1 MIWFSVRIFSPKPL
15 EPDIFSPAYNGVRFF
30 SSIIRHEIYFFQCR
44 IFFPRNQAI
53 GRIFF
58 SEISYS
64 LMHPPPLKSQTFGP
78 LTLFWDYFKTL
89 RHNLKT
95 SVRLFQVVVYYTC
108 KPEFFFRLCFRNYIS
123 CVYNN
128 CDVLLSRFVSS
139 FRSSNIR
146 HSYNHPQF
154 QLILQIKFLMFTP
167 VL

>member
-15 EPDIFSPAYNGVRFF
+15 EPEIFSPAYNGVRFF

-64 LMHPPPLKSQTFGP
+64 LMHPPPPEKSNVRPLNTFLG
-78 LTLFWDYFKTL
+78 
-89 RHNLKT
+89 
-95 SVRLFQVVVYYTC
+95 LFQNTSSQLENFSPTFSSC
-108 KPEFFFRLCFRNYIS
+108 SLLHLQAWIFFRLCFRNYIS